1 MHDEH
6 FQPIDITETVERRS
20 VWYLLLRVH
29 DHIWKDFGF
38 PFRQRY
44 EASKIPTRLW
54 EELWLEKLG
63 LQQR

>member
-1 MHDEH
+1 MNEDH
-6 FQPIDITETVERRS
+6 FQPIVITETVERRS

-44 EASKIPTRLW
+44 EASKIPLALW
-54 EELWLEKLG
+54 QDCWIDVLV
-63 LQQR
+63 QRG